1 MMAHVGVEYAEPGDV
16 LVVAAESDRAA
27 TWGELSTR
35 NAMRRGIDGIVTGGN
50 VRDSAWL
57 SGSEFSVFAPAV
69 SQAGAVKETPGSVN
83 VSVVVGD
90 VSVSPGD
97 IVVGDADGV
106 TVVPRQEAATILEA
120 TERKVEH
127 EEDIRRRIDDGES
140 LCEILGLEETLVDH
154 DISIV
159 DDPRES
165 FDPDR

>member
-1 MMAHVGVEYAEPGDV
+1 
-16 LVVAAESDRAA
+16 
-27 TWGELSTR
+27 
-35 NAMRRGIDGIVTGGN
+35 MRRGIDGIVTGGN

-57 SGSEFSVFAPAV
+57 SGSEFSVFAPAL
-69 SQAGAVKETPGSVN
+69 AGGSRQGDAGSVN

-159 DDPRES
+159 DPRES

>member
-1 MMAHVGVEYAEPGDV
+1 
-16 LVVAAESDRAA
+16 
-27 TWGELSTR
+27 
-35 NAMRRGIDGIVTGGN
+35 MRRGIDGIVTGGN

-57 SGSEFSVFAPAV
+57 SGSEFPVFAPAV

-83 VSVVVGD
+83 VPVVVGD

-165 FDPDR
+165 FDPGR

>member
-1 MMAHVGVEYAEPGDV
+1 
-16 LVVAAESDRAA
+16 
-27 TWGELSTR
+27 
-35 NAMRRGIDGIVTGGN
+35 
-50 VRDSAWL
+50 
-57 SGSEFSVFAPAV
+57 
-69 SQAGAVKETPGSVN
+69 VN